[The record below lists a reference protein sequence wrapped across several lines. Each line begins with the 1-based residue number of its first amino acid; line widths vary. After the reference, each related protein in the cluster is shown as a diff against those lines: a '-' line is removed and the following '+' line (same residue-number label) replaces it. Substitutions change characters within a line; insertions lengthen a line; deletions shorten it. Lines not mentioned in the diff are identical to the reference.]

1 MSNYDSRV
9 RQGFLRCLLLLGPS
23 GGEGQKG
30 LRNLDQGAGYFPPCC
45 IGVGPAPVEMWHVE
59 NVCNSVHVI
68 GAFYGPMFPKSV
80 DKFLTL
86 EIDAACLAATS
97 D

>member
-1 MSNYDSRV
+1 VKGRKGYVTWIRGQVIFHRV
-9 RQGFLRCLLLLGPS
+9 ALV
-23 GGEGQKG
+23 
-30 LRNLDQGAGYFPPCC
+30 
-45 IGVGPAPVEMWHVE
+45 VGPAPVEMWHVE

>member
-30 LRNLDQGAGYFPPCC
+30 LRNLDQGAGCLSPYC
-45 IGVGPAPVEMWHVE
+45 IGCGPCPCGDVARRERLYF
-59 NVCNSVHVI
+59 CSCDRSVLRADV
-68 GAFYGPMFPKSV
+68 SQ
-80 DKFLTL
+80 
-86 EIDAACLAATS
+86 ER
-97 D
+97 